1 MDSLIKKPPLTTAVF
16 YGECAEKY
24 GYKSAGW
31 GLPPYT
37 RYNPSARV

>member
-1 MDSLIKKPPLTTAVF
+1 MDFPKTKPPLTTAVF
-16 YGECAEKY
+16 YEKCTEKY
-24 GYKSAGW
+24 GYKSVGW